1 MRRKCLLSVAM
12 LSVLLATSA
21 CTAGTSAQVSSPQPA
36 GNAGGAFTEPGDGGS
51 FSAGTGS
58 GKRSEIGIS
67 QWNAAEAA
75 KTAAATKTAAASTG
89 ATPPA
94 VPAKSAAAG
103 KGKSAAHDDRE
114 DAKAGAAQS
123 AAAKAATAAAK
134 AAAADKESKIAAAK
148 AAAKKAAKA
157 AAAKKVEV
165 PVPVKTPPVDAPGL
179 KHVMPVPVTPKVT
192 PAPAESASPEPSNV
206 DPASRF
212 HLPDALS
219 YFTGGDSSGDSYHR
233 GDHSGREGHKSHRED
248 SSLSVDTWIGGQDSY
263 GDGTND

>member
-36 GNAGGAFTEPGDGGS
+36 GTAGGAFTEPGDGGS

-75 KTAAATKTAAASTG
+75 KTAAATKTTAASTG

-94 VPAKSAAAG
+94 VPARSAAAG

-134 AAAADKESKIAAAK
+134 AAAAEKESKI

-179 KHVMPVPVTPKVT
+179 KHVTPVPVTPKVT
-192 PAPAESASPEPSNV
+192 PAPTESASPEESKV
-206 DPASRF
+206 DPGARF

-219 YFTGGDSSGDSYHR
+219 YFTGGDTSGDAYHH
-233 GDHSGREGHKSHRED
+233 GDRSRREGHKAHRED
-248 SSLSVDTWIGGQDSY
+248 STLSVDAWIGGQDAY